1 MVGRIMQR
9 EENNDLKAPT
19 ARIVVVDDHPVVRQ
33 GLVMTLGRQPGLAIC
48 GEASGMAEALKVIS
62 ESKPD
67 LVLTDLDLDDS
78 SGIDLI
84 KNLKADNSDLPALV
98 LSMHDEEVYAERVLR
113 AGARGYLMKHETPEK
128 VAEGVRQALAG
139 EIVLSPKMKSRILG
153 SLSGAKPSKAG
164 FSLEKLTDR
173 ELEVFRLIGGGLTT
187 RLMAE
192 KLSLS
197 IKTVEAH
204 LAHIK
209 SKLGAES
216 GRELQRR
223 AYAWTT
229 GAGAPPPAQ

>member
-1 MVGRIMQR
+1 MQS
-9 EENNDLKAPT
+9 EGNQDWKGPT

-33 GLVMTLGRQPGLAIC
+33 GLVLTLGRQPGISIC

-67 LVLTDLDLDDS
+67 LVLSDLDLDGA

-84 KNLKADNSDLPALV
+84 KNLKADIPGLAVLV

-113 AGARGYLMKHETPEK
+113 AGARGYLMKKETPEK
-128 VAEGVRQALAG
+128 IADGVRQALAG

-153 SLSGAKPSKAG
+153 SLSGAKPSNAG
-164 FSLEKLTDR
+164 SSLENLSDR
-173 ELEVFRLIGGGLTT
+173 ELEVFRLIWDGLTT

-229 GAGAPPPAQ
+229 GAGAPPPSA